1 MEPLSHHRIFS
12 SEDVDESSQFAARIW
27 ERNRT
32 RITEGHYGLRWNRL
46 EFGRVSL
53 DYVQHDC
60 TVDLRAEGPLSDRFR
75 YFLHDEGWMAH
86 RIGRRRCFL
95 SRADNVVVH
104 SPGMELQSTLG
115 PARFLL
121 VGLEGGFVRHAMEQ
135 RFSKVPQYLDWVDEL
150 PRSPNLQSLRSF
162 STWLVTEIDSPGSLL
177 ADAGEARRHAE
188 RLLLS
193 LFVECLA
200 EAVPHPGESIKDTSL
215 TQVRKAQAWIDA
227 NLHEP
232 VGVEEMAGAVGVGI
246 RSLQFSFKRVL
257 GCSPR
262 AYLLRRRLEVARQ
275 QLLSA
280 GEEASVTSVATT
292 LGFFELGRFSARYR
306 QHFGESPSATL
317 ARSHRRRWEES

>member
-12 SEDVDESSQFAARIW
+12 SEDVDEASLFASRIW

-32 RITEGHYGLRWNRL
+32 RITDGCYGLRWNRL

-75 YFLHDEGWMAH
+75 YFLHDDGWMEH
-86 RIGRRRCFL
+86 RTGRRRRLL
-95 SRADNVVVH
+95 STTDNVVVH
-104 SPGMELQSTLG
+104 SPGIELQSTLG
-115 PARFLL
+115 PARFVL
-121 VGLEGGFVRHAMEQ
+121 VGLDGEFVRHAVAQ
-135 RFSKVPQYLDWVDEL
+135 RFRKLPTYGDWPGEL
-150 PRSPNLQSLRSF
+150 PRSANLQALRSF
-162 STWLVTEIDSPGSLL
+162 SAWLVTEVDTPGSLL
-177 ADAGEARRHAE
+177 ADSPNSRRHAE

-193 LFVECLA
+193 LFVECLTETIPQA
-200 EAVPHPGESIKDTSL
+200 DDSIRDISL
-215 TQVRKAQAWIDA
+215 AQVRKAQAWIDA

-232 VGVEEMAGAVGVGI
+232 IGVEEMASAAGVGV

-262 AYLLRRRLEVARQ
+262 AFLLRRRLEVARQ
-275 QLLSA
+275 RLLA
-280 GEEASVTSVATT
+280 GGEASVTSVATT
-292 LGFFELGRFSARYR
+292 LGFFELGRFSQRYR

-317 ARSHRRRWEES
+317 ARSHLRRAHAS